1 MSTEVERMKRMNKRK
16 KMMKVMIKTEAI
28 LNANYGKSQ
37 LHISDRPLSARIVA
51 GLWENRAHKKNG
63 G

>member
-1 MSTEVERMKRMNKRK
+1 
-16 KMMKVMIKTEAI
+16 MMKVMIKTEAI